1 MLSCSALSNSLGVQG
16 LYPARLR
23 CPWGLSRQEYWSGL
37 PCSSPGDL
45 PNPGIELRS
54 DTLQADS
61 LLSEPPGKP
70 KNTGVGSLS
79 LLQGI
84 FPTKESNQDLPHCRW
99 ILYKMS
105 YQGHPNVYLWLIYV
119 DVWQTPTQHCK
130 VIILQLKISNFF

>member
-1 MLSCSALSNSLGVQG
+1 MLSCSAVSNSLGGQG
-16 LYPARLR
+16 LYPARFR

-45 PNPGIELRS
+45 PNPGIEPRS

-79 LLQGI
+79 LLQRI
-84 FPTKESNQDLPHCRW
+84 FPTKESNQALPHCRW

-105 YQGHPNVYLWLIYV
+105 YQGHPNVYLQLIYV
-119 DVWQTPTQHCK
+119 DCR
-130 VIILQLKISNFF
+130 VIILQLKISNFFKGGA